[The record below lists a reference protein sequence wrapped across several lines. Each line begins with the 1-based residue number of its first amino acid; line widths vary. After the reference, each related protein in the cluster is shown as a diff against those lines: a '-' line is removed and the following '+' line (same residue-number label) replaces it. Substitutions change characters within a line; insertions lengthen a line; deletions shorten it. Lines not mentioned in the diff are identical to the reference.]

1 LGRMV
6 GEGVAAYG
14 WCQRRMAQECPT
26 CGSAGPA
33 FRAVS
38 EVVHAIALERGLRP
52 VLRRLADLARELV
65 GARYAAIGIPDGEGG
80 FATFIASGMTD
91 KQWDAIGELPRQ
103 HGLLGAMLE
112 RPEPLRMADISQHE
126 RFEGW
131 PEAHPNMR
139 SFLGVP
145 IVLREEVIGAFYL
158 TDKRGQRRGE
168 FTEADQELIETFA
181 AHAAVAVE
189 NARLNERSRELTVV
203 EERNRLAREL
213 HDAVNQTLFSVTL
226 TADAAALLLESD
238 PERAR
243 EQLRDVRELARGA
256 MDELRSLIFEL
267 RPADVAA
274 DGLAETLRKHVQVL
288 RRVHEAEIELDLD
301 GVSAGSSRDATVEA
315 EIFRILQEAIG
326 NALKHSGG
334 SRILVRLAASDH
346 GLVAAVRD
354 NGAGFDPAAAPAQ
367 RHLGL
372 VSMRERA
379 EAIGGELRLES
390 APGAGTTVSL
400 ELEVG

>member
-1 LGRMV
+1 
-6 GEGVAAYG
+6 
-14 WCQRRMAQECPT
+14 MAHECPI
-26 CGSAGPA
+26 GSSAGPA

-38 EVVHAIALERGLRP
+38 EVVHAIASERGLRP
-52 VLRRLADLARELV
+52 VLHRLADAARELV

-80 FATFIASGMTD
+80 FAIFIASGMTE

-112 RPEPLRMADISQHE
+112 SPEPLRMPDISQHG

-131 PEAHPNMR
+131 PKAHPNMR

-145 IVLREEVIGAFYL
+145 IVMRDEVIGAFYL
-158 TDKRGQRRGE
+158 TDKRGRRRAE
-168 FTEADQELIETFA
+168 FTEADQQLIETFA

-226 TADAAALLLESD
+226 TADAAALLVESD
-238 PERAR
+238 PERAQ
-243 EQLRDVRELARGA
+243 EQLRTLRDLARGA

-274 DGLAETLRKHVQVL
+274 DGLAETVRKHVDVL
-288 RRVHEAEIELDLD
+288 RRVHEADIELDVD
-301 GVSAGSSRDATVEA
+301 GASAGGSRDATVER

-326 NALKHSGG
+326 NALKHSGA
-334 SRILVRLAASDH
+334 SQVIVRLATSDH
-346 GLVAAVRD
+346 RMAATVSD
-354 NGAGFDPAAAPAQ
+354 NGSGFKPNGPLAQ

-379 EAIGGELRLES
+379 DAIGGDLRLDS
-390 APGAGTTVSL
+390 SPGAGTTVSL
-400 ELEVG
+400 EVEFGGRDPRPDR

>member
-1 LGRMV
+1 
-6 GEGVAAYG
+6 
-14 WCQRRMAQECPT
+14 MAQECPT
-26 CGSAGPA
+26 CGSTGPA

-38 EVVHAIALERGLRP
+38 EVVHAIATERGLRP
-52 VLRRLADLARELV
+52 VLHRLADAARELV

-80 FATFIASGMTD
+80 FAIFIASGMTE

-112 RPEPLRMADISQHE
+112 SPVPLRMPDISQHE

-145 IVLREEVIGAFYL
+145 IVLRDEVIGAFYL
-158 TDKRGQRRGE
+158 TDKRGRRRGK
-168 FTEADQELIETFA
+168 FTEVDQQLIETFA

-213 HDAVNQTLFSVTL
+213 HDAVNQALFSVTL

-238 PERAR
+238 PERAK
-243 EQLRDVRELARGA
+243 EQLRAVREIARGA

-274 DGLAETLRKHVQVL
+274 DGLAETLRKHVNVL
-288 RRVHEAEIELDLD
+288 RRVHEADIELNVD
-301 GVSAGSSRDATVEA
+301 GGSAGGSRDATAER

-326 NALKHSGG
+326 NALKHSGA
-334 SRILVRLAASDH
+334 SQILVRLATSDYR
-346 GLVAAVRD
+346 VAAAVTD
-354 NGAGFDPAAAPAQ
+354 NGSGFEPSGPQAQ

-379 EAIGGELRLES
+379 DAIGGDFHLES
-390 APGAGTTVSL
+390 APGVGTTVSL
-400 ELEVG
+400 EVEVGGRDPRSDR